1 MRTYEALFIV
11 KPDQSDDEVQTIAK
25 EVENLVTEAGGA
37 IVRSEIWGKR
47 RLAYEVSGS
56 NEGIYVLLRFDSEPT
71 FIDKLESFFRLSEVI
86 VKHMVKYFDTKT
98 LRLEAEQAKR
108 TEEQLA
114 ARAAGPGRRDDDD
127 DDPPMP
133 RRSAPKIDAP
143 SADAPSA
150 DAPSADAPAAP
161 KADPSADETPSVDTD
176 AVPEVVIKT

>member
-11 KPDQSDDEVQTIAK
+11 KPDQSDDEVQTIAT
-25 EVENLVTEAGGA
+25 EVEGLVTEAGGA

-47 RLAYEVSGS
+47 RLAYDVSGS

-71 FIDKLESFFRLSEVI
+71 FVDKLESYFRLSEVI
-86 VKHMVKYFDTKT
+86 VRHLVKYFDAKT

-114 ARAAGPGRRDDDD
+114 ARAAAGPGRRDDDD

-133 RRSAPKIDAP
+133 RRSTPRAAAP
-143 SADAPSA
+143 SATED
-150 DAPSADAPAAP
+150 AAP
-161 KADPSADETPSVDTD
+161 KAEEPSADTD
-176 AVPEVVIKT
+176 AAPEVVVKT

>member
-11 KPDQSDDEVQTIAK
+11 KPDQNDDEVQTIAK
-25 EVENLVTEAGGA
+25 EVESLVTEAGGA

-71 FIDKLESFFRLSEVI
+71 FIDKLESHFRLSEAI
-86 VKHMVKYFDTKT
+86 VRHLVMYLDKKT

-108 TEEQLA
+108 TEELLA
-114 ARAAGPGRRDDDD
+114 ARVAGPGHHDDD

-133 RRSAPKIDAP
+133 RRSTPKAE
-143 SADAPSA
+143 
-150 DAPSADAPAAP
+150 APAAP
-161 KADPSADETPSVDTD
+161 STEEPDADTGE
-176 AVPEVVIKT
+176 VPELVVKT